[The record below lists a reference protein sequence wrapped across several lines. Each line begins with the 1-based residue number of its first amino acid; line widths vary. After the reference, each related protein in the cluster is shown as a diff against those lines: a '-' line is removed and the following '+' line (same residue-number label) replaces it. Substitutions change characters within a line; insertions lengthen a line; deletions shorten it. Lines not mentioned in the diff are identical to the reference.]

1 MTPARLLRAA
11 LALAQPTPA
20 PSRSVFPCVKLGF
33 NTGAGFGLLSGFMS
47 GRVLLMAGATG
58 ALGNILDRLRQGA
71 ATDCLDPY
79 GRDWRRPSFNLAD
92 FAISLG
98 VAAYVLGGWR
108 DQRLS

>member
-1 MTPARLLRAA
+1 MA
-11 LALAQPTPA
+11 LI
-20 PSRSVFPCVKLGF
+20 VG
-33 NTGAGFGLLSGFMS
+33 
-47 GRVLLMAGATG
+47 G

-92 FAISLG
+92 LAISLG

-108 DQRLS
+108 DQRRS